1 VAAEADWPDAAA
13 VDAYVRRGPGAPD
26 RPHQVFA
33 RFPTWMWRNVEVL
46 EFVEWLR
53 GQNDAATASR
63 GSAVGFYGLDLYSL
77 HESITAVLDYL
88 DEVDPD
94 VARIARRRYGCLSP
108 FESDPTIY
116 GLAALSRRY
125 GECEADVLAMLNDL
139 RSRRGEYVTGTGER
153 FLDAEQNARVAVNAE
168 RYYRAMYYGGAESW
182 NLRDQHMFETLEAL
196 LAFHGPDAKGIV
208 WAHNS
213 HDGDGSQTEF
223 TARGEHNIGQ
233 LVRER
238 FGAEARAIGF
248 GTHGGTVAAAP
259 DWGGTVEVMDVQP
272 SHERSHERLCHD
284 SEVAAF
290 VLPLSEEH
298 QADRQLQEDLL
309 ISRMERAI
317 GVVYRPQTELASHY
331 FQARVAAQFD
341 EYVWFDA
348 SSAVT
353 PLSGTEH
360 APTETGHPFASVD
373 V

>member
-1 VAAEADWPDAAA
+1 
-13 VDAYVRRGPGAPD
+13 
-26 RPHQVFA
+26 
-33 RFPTWMWRNVEVL
+33 VL
-46 EFVEWLR
+46 
-53 GQNDAATASR
+53 
-63 GSAVGFYGLDLYSL
+63 
-77 HESITAVLDYL
+77 HYL
-88 DEVDPD
+88 DDVDPE
-94 VARIARRRYGCLSP
+94 VARIARQRYGCLSP
-108 FESDPTIY
+108 FESDPSSY

-125 GECEADVLAMLNDL
+125 EECEADVLAMLDDL
-139 RSRRGEYVTGTGER
+139 RSRRGEYVTGAAER

-196 LAFHGPDAKGIV
+196 LAFHGPGAKGIV

-213 HDGDGSQTEF
+213 HVGDASQTEF
-223 TARGEHNIGQ
+223 AARGEHNIGQ
-233 LVRER
+233 LARER
-238 FGAEARAIGF
+238 FGDQARAIGF
-248 GTHGGTVAAAP
+248 GTHTGTVAAAP
-259 DWGGTVEVMDVQP
+259 DWGGTVEVMDVRP

-284 SEVAAF
+284 SEVASF
-290 VLPLSEEH
+290 VLPLREAHQRDEQLREE
-298 QADRQLQEDLL
+298 LL
-309 ISRMERAI
+309 TSRLERAI

-353 PLSGTEH
+353 PLSGSEH